1 VEDISKTPHQIS
13 SSLIKEIEVD
23 ASVWILNLVILA
35 VVLISDLG
43 QRKVGPM
50 RLLRPFITAAIV
62 VPFFIKGAASSGNGL
77 ALEIAGAAAGLALG
91 VLAAA
96 LIRVRYDGPSG
107 GVVSHAGL
115 PYALVWIA
123 VVAGRLYFAY
133 GADHVFGRQLGS
145 WLVTTHITVG
155 ALTDSLIFL
164 SVAMLLARTG
174 MLAAKV
180 RTVAGRGRQSGITA
194 GAGSTVSAR

>member
-1 VEDISKTPHQIS
+1 M
-13 SSLIKEIEVD
+13 D
-23 ASVWILNLVILA
+23 ASVWILNLVILG

-50 RLLRPFITAAIV
+50 RLLRPFITAAVI
-62 VPFFIKGAASSGNGL
+62 VPFFIKGAASAGNGL
-77 ALEIAGAAAGLALG
+77 ALEIAGTAAGLALG

-96 LIRVRYDGPSG
+96 LIRVRYDASAGRP
-107 GVVSHAGL
+107 VSHAGL
-115 PYALVWIA
+115 PYALVWVA

-145 WLVTTHITVG
+145 WMITTHITLG

-164 SVAMLLARTG
+164 SIAMLLARTG
-174 MLAAKV
+174 MLAAKA
-180 RTVAGRGRQSGITA
+180 RAATARAGQAGVTA
-194 GAGSTVSAR
+194 GTGSAVSAR

>member
-1 VEDISKTPHQIS
+1 
-13 SSLIKEIEVD
+13 VD

-35 VVLISDLG
+35 VVLVSDLG
-43 QRKVGPM
+43 QRKVGPV
-50 RLLRPFITAAIV
+50 RLLRPFITAAVV
-62 VPFFIKGAASSGNGL
+62 VPFFIKGAAASGNGL

-96 LIRVRYDGPSG
+96 LIRVRYDASAGRATSY
-107 GVVSHAGL
+107 AGL
-115 PYALVWIA
+115 PYALIWVA

-133 GADHVFGRQLGS
+133 GADHVFGRSLGH
-145 WLVTTHITVG
+145 WLVTSQITVG

-174 MLAAKV
+174 MLAAKA
-180 RTVAGRGRQSGITA
+180 RTATARGRHAGITA
-194 GAGSTVSAR
+194 DAGSTVSAR